1 MADFPALPLW
11 TDAYLADTTH
21 LSATESGAYLH
32 LLMAAWRT
40 QGCCLPNDDRQ
51 LARMARCSTKE
62 WKRVRAVV
70 MAFWVIDESASTVSQ
85 KRLTSERIRV
95 LEKSQD
101 QSRKAHL
108 KWLKQR
114 QTRNAVAYAE
124 PMPDGCQ
131 DVCQTDASIS
141 ISISRE
147 ERTIGQNA
155 KSDTEQ
161 AFEQFWSAYPRKT
174 AKGSARGAFRKALT
188 KSTLPSILAALERQ
202 KPQWSDP
209 NFIPHPATWLN
220 AERWLDETANV
231 VPISKRPEDIQAGRL
246 ETYRKSG
253 YWGSDWGPC
262 PTSEGVAAQ

>member
-32 LLMAAWRT
+32 LLMAAWRA

-51 LARMARCSTKE
+51 LARMARCTTKE

-95 LEKSQD
+95 LERSQD

-114 QTRNAVAYAE
+114 QTQYAVAYAE
-124 PMPDGCQ
+124 PMPDACQ
-131 DVCQTDASIS
+131 DVCQTDPSIS

-147 ERTIGQNA
+147 ERTIDQNA
-155 KSDTEQ
+155 KNDTDQ
-161 AFEQFWSAYPRKT
+161 AFEQFWSAYPRKIG
-174 AKGSARGAFRKALT
+174 KGSAREAFRKAMT

-202 KPQWSDP
+202 KSRWSDP
-209 NFIPHPATWLN
+209 KFIPHPATWLN
-220 AERWLDETANV
+220 AERWLDEGASV
-231 VPISKRPEDIQAGRL
+231 VPISQRHEVLLAGRID
-246 ETYRKSG
+246 TYRKSG
-253 YWGSDWGPC
+253 YWDSGWGLKP
-262 PTSEGVAAQ
+262 PQAEVEQ